1 MVRGIK
7 RENYLQETQPY
18 YGQNRVIIMQVVDV
32 RVFLLSQKLKLLSLF
47 LVAKEVWLR
56 RLSLLLL

>member
-1 MVRGIK
+1 MVRSIK